1 MELVQLAKQGDGR
14 AIAILLNRVFEKH
27 GIAVKVNLKGNC
39 LQVLLEA
46 TLAPEPLA
54 AMTLMQQVISRLE
67 PELRERVEVYGRGIG
82 EKNFSWRKELQLQ
95 QTQHSLEH
103 QTFNPSLDLFPEV
116 DQSHLQPTLQHRE
129 LAKQG
134 DPEAIATLLNQVLA
148 KRGITTQ
155 VRWQN
160 YCLHIVLQAK
170 TIPDSATTLVLIER
184 ELIALDSFLIQKVVL
199 QGQAEESETYGWQ
212 KEFELSV
219 HAKTVA
225 PLPPITTENIVSSP
239 SVREFELNKS
249 QSLPRLQHLSP
260 TGERM
265 GKRSALYRPCRQN
278 LASSSTKPQPQAV
291 TVEGWG
297 AVLTG
302 LVLAV
307 LLFILGPLKL
317 LFRGFLVL
325 VHEVGHALTHWLF
338 GRPAILMIDF
348 AFGGGITLSF
358 EQSRLIL
365 GLIYLAIAYLIW
377 LCRVYPRLQG
387 ILVLLSGLY
396 SFCLFTSWNLILST
410 FMGHGMEI
418 LAIFICLYLSISGYF
433 CRMGGDRAIY
443 AMLGFF
449 TLFSDLQ
456 FSWQL
461 LYDLDFQSW
470 YGEGKGGV
478 IDNDLV
484 ILASD
489 YFNTDLSTLV
499 GFLMTGCIVAPILA
513 FLLFRYEFW
522 LRAGVGKLLMTN

>member
-14 AIAILLNRVFEKH
+14 AIATLLNRVFEKH

-67 PELRERVEVYGRGIG
+67 PELLERVEVYGRGIG

-103 QTFNPSLDLFPEV
+103 QTFNLSLDSFPEV
-116 DQSHLQPTLQHRE
+116 DQFHLQPTLHHRE

-148 KRGITTQ
+148 KQGITTQ

-225 PLPPITTENIVSSP
+225 PLPPITTENIVSPP
-239 SVREFELNKS
+239 SVREFELKKS
-249 QSLPRLQHLSP
+249 QSLPR
-260 TGERM
+260 
-265 GKRSALYRPCRQN
+265 RQN
-278 LASSSTKPQPQAV
+278 LASSSTNLQPQAV

-297 AVLTG
+297 AVFTG

-307 LLFILGPLKL
+307 LLFVLGPLKL

-338 GRPAILMIDF
+338 GRPAIPMIDF

-387 ILVLLSGLY
+387 VLVLLSGLY

-418 LAIFICLYLSISGYF
+418 LAIFVCLYLSISGYF
-433 CRMGGDRAIY
+433 CRVGGDRAIY